1 MGRRIELIV
10 DRFADGERMFG
21 MWHPKTSDGKT
32 PLDLAMRGNWL
43 QVAGL
48 LRARG
53 ATRGSQSR

>member
-1 MGRRIELIV
+1 MGRRIELVV
-10 DRFADGERMFG
+10 DRFADAERMFG

-32 PLDLAMRGNWL
+32 PADLAPRGDRL

-48 LRARG
+48 LRAQG